1 MRNASLCIFLIMKIA
16 KIIKHEE
23 NFNISFA
30 CLNKRLVSINRP
42 VIRMQF
48 CFFRL
53 HEQVVEIGKARR
65 IEIILFGKSD
75 CEWLPLS

>member
-23 NFNISFA
+23 NFDISFA

-42 VIRMQF
+42 ATNFACNFVF
-48 CFFRL
+48 
-53 HEQVVEIGKARR
+53 
-65 IEIILFGKSD
+65 SD
-75 CEWLPLS
+75 CTNKS